1 VTITD
6 PPYDVKTH
14 ERQRRQGK
22 PMPDGLNKIRV
33 ADLGFEPLT
42 SSLRRFVARELV
54 RITRRWIVVFCA
66 FEQAHLWRNSL
77 VAAGGREVRTGFWRK
92 IKGTPQFSG
101 DRPAVPCEAIVIAW
115 GHAPGRM
122 RWNGGGMP
130 AFWEAP
136 LGEALWFD
144 EPVETKWGGAHRVS
158 RIHTTQ
164 KPLRLLEAL
173 VRLFSEE
180 GELIMDPFAGGATTG
195 AAALRLGRRFMGCE
209 LDRAFHERAAA
220 RLQRCEEERGISPRK
235 ARQLAL
241 PEVP

>member
-1 VTITD
+1 MTITD

-14 ERQRRQGK
+14 ERQRRQRRQGQAT
-22 PMPDGLNKIRV
+22 PDDRDKIQT

-77 VAAGGREVRTGFWRK
+77 VAAGGREVRIGFWRK
-92 IKGTPQFSG
+92 IQASPQFSG
-101 DRPAVPCEAIVIAW
+101 DRPAVACEAIVIAW
-115 GHAPGRM
+115 GHAPGRLS
-122 RWNGGGMP
+122 WNGGGYP

-136 LGEALWFD
+136 LGETLWLD
-144 EPVETKWGGAHRVS
+144 EKVQTSGVS

-164 KPLRLLEAL
+164 KPLRLLETL
-173 VRLFSEE
+173 VRLFSDE
-180 GELIMDPFAGGATTG
+180 GDLIADPFAGGATTG

-209 LDRAFHERAAA
+209 LDRDFHERAVA

-241 PEVP
+241 PEVS